1 MDKLKIEIENKYI
14 NDVKLKISKINN
26 INIKKDKLDELSL
39 NIKKL
44 SYIINLI
51 NYSINNNIF
60 KKDKFINL
68 LKNDIYKTTNIN
80 LDKKNI
86 FNLLKKSIENKNSF
100 KKINK
105 LNRNKINI
113 KGGSM
118 NDMFIW
124 DKNTRQST
132 KILDLTSFFL
142 DILGLVP
149 MYGIIFDGSNV
160 ILNLLRGDI
169 LNAAFSLIGLV
180 PVIGVIGPSLKL
192 GYKLSKKNKNLNN
205 NSSETQR
212 SETDSSETD
221 NSETDSS
228 ETDSETESSD
238 SSN

>member
-1 MDKLKIEIENKYI
+1 MEIKDKYI
-14 NDVKLKISKINN
+14 NDVKLKISKINK
-26 INIKKDKLDELSL
+26 INIKEDKLNELSL
-39 NIKKL
+39 NVKKL

-60 KKDKFINL
+60 KKSKFINL

-80 LDKKNI
+80 LDKKSI

-105 LNRNKINI
+105 LSRNKINM

-118 NDMFIW
+118 DDIFIW
-124 DKNTRQST
+124 DKNTKQSS

-149 MYGIIFDGSNV
+149 LYGIIFDGSNV

-180 PVIGVIGPSLKL
+180 PVIGAIAPSLKL
-192 GYKLSKKNKNLNN
+192 GYKLSKKNKDLSEESDKD
-205 NSSETQR
+205 SSER
-212 SETDSSETD
+212 DSSETD

-228 ETDSETESSD
+228 ETDSETESNDD
-238 SSN
+238 SN